1 MARRTR
7 KLATAAK
14 TPARDSSPVPWA
26 LRVAAVVLA
35 VLGVLPLANI
45 ITSGPGLP
53 WWTSAVQQWLAG
65 SVAVGAVALLLSHF
79 FPTVVRNAL
88 DRGQSALLAPPS
100 WSFALLVGAATCL
113 LSLYFG
119 WRIFAWQPVTGDE
132 FAQRWQAQLL
142 AAGRLFARSEPHGE
156 FFSTIETLDV
166 NGRWFAQFPIGGPA
180 VLSLGVLSGA
190 PWLINP
196 LLAGLAA
203 VCFYHFIAATSD
215 ERTARMSALLFAL
228 CPFLL
233 FMAGSEMNHMSSL
246 AFLLLALAA
255 LPRWRD
261 ASTEGRAM
269 LAAAIAGAALGISA
283 TIRPFDAAVVAL
295 VIGAFQLRHALS
307 NHDRVRSIAVQCVAA
322 AIPIA
327 ILLAANWATVGHP
340 FSFAYDVLNGP
351 EHRPGFH
358 MTPLGFEHTPFR
370 GLYVVSAYLMK
381 LDVGL
386 FAWPVPALLVIVATL
401 ALQRHA
407 NEWDH
412 LMLAVLGAIMLGYFA
427 YWSESYFMGSR
438 FFFTLVPVLVVFTA
452 RVPAVLR
459 DRTRSPTLRLTISLL
474 IPLWVLVAWAAP
486 VRKPQLFGV
495 RQLSDAYRV
504 RATAPEIIDAVRRA
518 RISNA
523 VVFLPEGW
531 HARLAARLRALGI
544 RPLLAEQ
551 LATRHDACTVLN
563 ALGAAERIPDAS
575 AEEHTRFIMDFLARD
590 AAPTPLAGQ
599 PPSDQLAFVA
609 GRPRDTSCVE
619 AGGQVTSYGVSMAEM
634 LPHETFDADG
644 RLAGKIIYARDFGRR
659 NELLRS
665 RFGDRAWYVARA
677 SMDTGALVV
686 QLEPYRRQQ

>member
-1 MARRTR
+1 MARKR
-7 KLATAAK
+7 KPSTAARQ
-14 TPARDSSPVPWA
+14 TRPSSPVPWV
-26 LRVAAVVLA
+26 LRIAAVILA

-65 SVAVGAVALLLSHF
+65 IVAVCAVALLLSHL
-79 FPTVVRNAL
+79 FPPFVQNLL
-88 DRGQSALLAPPS
+88 DRGQRALLTPPP
-100 WSFALLVGAATCL
+100 WSFALFVGAATCL

-119 WRIFAWQPVTGDE
+119 WRIFEWQPVTGDE

-180 VLSLGVLSGA
+180 VIGLGVLAGA

-203 VCFYHFIAATSD
+203 VCFYHFVAATSD
-215 ERTARMSALLFAL
+215 ERTARTSALVFAL
-228 CPFLL
+228 CPFVL
-233 FMAGSEMNHMSSL
+233 FMAGSEMNHLSSL
-246 AFLLLALAA
+246 TFLLLALAA
-255 LPRWRD
+255 LPRWLH
-261 ASTEGRAM
+261 ASTERRAI
-269 LAAAIAGAALGISA
+269 LAAALVGAGLGISA
-283 TIRPFDAAVVAL
+283 TIRPFDAAVTAL
-295 VIGAFQLRHALS
+295 VIGVFQLRYALMQR
-307 NHDRVRSIAVQCVAA
+307 DRFRSLAVQCVAG

-386 FAWPVPALLVIVATL
+386 FAWPVPAMLVIVATL
-401 ALQRHA
+401 ALQREA

-412 LMLAVLGAIMLGYFA
+412 LLLAVLGAIMLGYFA

-438 FFFTLVPVLVVFTA
+438 FFFTLVPALVVYTA
-452 RVPAVLR
+452 RMPAVLR
-459 DRTRSPTLRLTISLL
+459 DRTRSPTLRRAISLL
-474 IPLWVLVAWAAP
+474 IPLWVLVAWTAP
-486 VRKPQLFGV
+486 ARQPQLFGV
-495 RQLSDAYRV
+495 RRLSDAYRL
-504 RATAPEIIDAVRRA
+504 RATAPEVVDAVRRA
-518 RISNA
+518 GISNA

-531 HARLAARLRALGI
+531 HARLAARLRAVGI
-544 RPLLAEQ
+544 RPLAAEQ
-551 LATRHDACTVLN
+551 LAMRNDACTVQR
-563 ALGAAERIPDAS
+563 ALGAAERVEDAP
-575 AEEHTRFIMDFLARD
+575 AEQRAAFVMDFLARD
-590 AAPTPLAGQ
+590 AEPTPLAGQ

-609 GRPRDTSCVE
+609 GRPRDASCVE
-619 AGGQVTSYGVSMAEM
+619 EGGQVTSYGVSVAEM
-634 LPHETFDADG
+634 LPHQTFDADG

-665 RFGDRAWYVARA
+665 RFGNRAWYVARA